1 MTAGQLCLVIHR
13 RRATR
18 ISRQWAPGSLH
29 LFDRRACWR
38 VFWRRFLIPVKA
50 SKRFE
55 VTRSSYLEE
64 RIEADGLPIAS

>member
-1 MTAGQLCLVIHR
+1 
-13 RRATR
+13 
-18 ISRQWAPGSLH
+18 LH